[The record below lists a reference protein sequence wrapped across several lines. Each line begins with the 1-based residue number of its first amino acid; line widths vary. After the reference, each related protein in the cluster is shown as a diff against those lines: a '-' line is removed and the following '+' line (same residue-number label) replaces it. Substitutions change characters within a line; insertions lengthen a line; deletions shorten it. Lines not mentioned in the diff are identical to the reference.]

1 VTSKNIVVLISG
13 NGSNLQAIMDYKA
26 RNYKITCVVSDQEKA
41 YGLSRAKIAN
51 IPTQTIS
58 SNKFSKKEF
67 DALLLDIL
75 IDLNPDLIVLAGF
88 MKILNEDVVNAFNG
102 KIINIHPSLLPK
114 YKGLHTHRK
123 ALEAQDKYHGATV
136 HCVTKELDAGPILG
150 QCQLLISKDDTEATL
165 KEKVHNAEH
174 ILYPLIIEYICNESI
189 SITNNQPK
197 VIHKSKDLQIPININ
212 L

>member
-1 VTSKNIVVLISG
+1 MTSKNIVVLISG
-13 NGSNLQAIMDYKA
+13 NGSNLQAIIDYKT
-26 RNYKITCVVSDQEKA
+26 RNYKITCVISDQEEA

-67 DALLLDIL
+67 DALLLDVL

-150 QCQLLISKDDTEATL
+150 QCQLLIGKDDTEATL

-197 VIHKSKDLQIPININ
+197 VIHKRKDLQIPININ

>member
-1 VTSKNIVVLISG
+1 VTNKRIVVLISG
-13 NGSNLQAIMDYKA
+13 NGSNLQAIIDYKTL
-26 RNYKITCVVSDQEKA
+26 NYKITCVVSDQEEA
-41 YGLSRAKIAN
+41 YGLMRARMAN
-51 IPTQTIS
+51 IPTKTIP
-58 SNKFSKKEF
+58 SNKNLKKEF
-67 DALLLDIL
+67 DALLLEVL

-88 MKILNEDVVNAFNG
+88 MKILNEDIVDTFNG

-150 QCQLLISKDDTEATL
+150 QCQLTICKDDNETTL
-165 KEKVHNAEH
+165 KEKVHQAEH
-174 ILYPLIIEYICNESI
+174 ILYPLIIDYICNESI
-189 SITNNQPK
+189 SITNNQPQ
-197 VIHKSKDLQIPININ
+197 VIQKRKDLIIPIRIN

>member
-1 VTSKNIVVLISG
+1 MTSKNIVVLISG
-13 NGSNLQAIMDYKA
+13 NGSNLQAIMDYKT
-26 RNYKITCVVSDQEKA
+26 RNYKITCVVSDQEEA

-67 DALLLDIL
+67 DDLLLKL
-75 IDLNPDLIVLAGF
+75 LVDLNPDLIVLAGF

-123 ALEAQDKYHGATV
+123 ALEAQDEYHGATV

-150 QCQLLISKDDTEATL
+150 QCQLLITKDDTEATL
-165 KEKVHNAEH
+165 KEKVHHAEH
-174 ILYPLIIEYICNESI
+174 ILYPLIIDYICNEII
-189 SITNNQPK
+189 SITHNQPK
-197 VIHKSKDLQIPININ
+197 ILHKIKDLKIPIIIN